1 MNGDLVIAALSRL
14 EAGQMSLLAD
24 VASLKTD
31 VASLK
36 TDVASL
42 KTDVASLKTGFASM
56 QESQT
61 SIRVEVMARMDRLQN
76 SLTAIRDDIT
86 VNMARSDRAHD
97 GVSATRDEL
106 RLLGQEVAISTR
118 KLRQLEER
126 VRSITGDP

>member
-14 EAGQMSLLAD
+14 EAGQMSLLA
-24 VASLKTD
+24 
-31 VASLK
+31 
-36 TDVASL
+36 DVASL